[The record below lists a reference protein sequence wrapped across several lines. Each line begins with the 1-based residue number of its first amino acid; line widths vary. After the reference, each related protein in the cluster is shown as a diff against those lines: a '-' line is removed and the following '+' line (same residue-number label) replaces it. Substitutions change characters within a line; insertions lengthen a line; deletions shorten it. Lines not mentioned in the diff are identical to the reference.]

1 MSDKKTSEHFIPTIA
16 VIIPCYNEEATISN
30 VVRDF
35 ATVLPAAQVYVYDN
49 NSTDKSVENAKKA
62 GALVRLEKQQGK
74 GNVVRRAFADVDAD
88 IYVLVD
94 GDDTYDAQSA
104 PRLIAQLLNGPY
116 DMINAA
122 RVEKSEQAYRKG
134 HRFGNWAI
142 STMITVL
149 FGKSF
154 NDVLS
159 GYRIFSK
166 RFVKSFPALARG
178 FEIET
183 ELTVHALQLRM
194 PVAETQTPYKE
205 RPEGSVSKLNTFRD
219 GFRILFTILYLLKE
233 EKPLAFF
240 SIISL
245 VLMIGALI
253 LGVPVIEDFMKT
265 GLVPRLPSAVLATG
279 LVILSSLS
287 ITCGLILDSLT
298 RARLE
303 LKRLTYLR
311 HAAPHYHD

>member
-1 MSDKKTSEHFIPTIA
+1 MPETKSPEHFIPTIA

-35 ATVLPAAQVYVYDN
+35 VTVLPSAQVYVYDN
-49 NSTDKSVENAKKA
+49 NSSDKTIENAKKA
-62 GALVRLEKQQGK
+62 GALVRTEKQQGK

-104 PRLIAQLLNGPY
+104 PRLVAQLLNGPY
-116 DMINAA
+116 DMINAS
-122 RVEKSEQAYRKG
+122 RVEKSELAYRKG

-142 STMITVL
+142 STMIGVL
-149 FGKSF
+149 FGKSC

-159 GYRIFSK
+159 GYRVFSK

-205 RPEGSVSKLNTFRD
+205 RPEGSVSKLSTFKD
-219 GFRILFTILYLLKE
+219 GFRILFTIMYLLKE
-233 EKPLAFF
+233 EKPLMFF
-240 SIISL
+240 SVISF
-245 VLMIGALI
+245 VLLLGALI

-287 ITCGLILDSLT
+287 VACGMILDSLT

-311 HAAPHYHD
+311 HSAPHYHD

>member
-1 MSDKKTSEHFIPTIA
+1 MSDQRSPEHIIPTIA
-16 VIIPCYNEEATISN
+16 VIVPCYNEEATIAN

-35 ATVLPAAQVYVYDN
+35 ATVLPGAQVYVYDN
-49 NSTDKSVENAKKA
+49 NSSDKSVENAKKA
-62 GALVRLEKQQGK
+62 GALVRFERQQGK

-104 PRLIAQLLNGPY
+104 PKLIGQLLNGPY

-122 RVEKSEQAYRKG
+122 RVESSELAYRRG

-142 STMITVL
+142 STMIGLL
-149 FGKSF
+149 FGKSC

-194 PVAETQTPYKE
+194 PVAETPTPYKE

-219 GFRILFTILYLLKE
+219 GFRILFTIIHLLKE
-233 EKPLAFF
+233 EKPLIFF
-240 SIISL
+240 SVISL
-245 VLMIGALI
+245 VLALGALL

-279 LVILSSLS
+279 LVILSCLGVAS
-287 ITCGLILDSLT
+287 GLILDSLT

-303 LKRLTYLR
+303 VKRLSYLTYT
-311 HAAPHYHD
+311 APTYK

>member
-1 MSDKKTSEHFIPTIA
+1 MPDLKNPEHVIPTIA
-16 VIIPCYNEEATISN
+16 VIVPCYNEEATIAN

-35 ATVLPAAQVYVYDN
+35 ATVLPGAQVYVYDN
-49 NSTDKSVENAKKA
+49 NSNDKTVENARKA
-62 GALVRLEKQQGK
+62 GALVRFEKLQGK
-74 GNVVRRAFADVDAD
+74 GHVVRRAFADVDAD

-94 GDDTYDAQSA
+94 GDNTYDAEAA
-104 PRLIAQLLNGPY
+104 PRLIGQLLNGPY
-116 DMINAA
+116 DMINAS
-122 RVEKSEQAYRKG
+122 RVERSEQAYRKG

-142 STMITVL
+142 STMIGLL
-149 FGKSF
+149 FGKTCT
-154 NDVLS
+154 DVLS

-194 PVAETQTPYKE
+194 PVSEISTTYKE

-219 GFRILFTILYLLKE
+219 GFRILFTIIHLLKE
-233 EKPLAFF
+233 EKPLVFF

-245 VLMIGALI
+245 VLLAAALL
-253 LGVPVIEDFMKT
+253 LGVPVVEDFMKT

-287 ITCGLILDSLT
+287 LTCGLILDSVT

-303 LKRLTYLR
+303 VKRLSYLTYT
-311 HAAPHYHD
+311 APTYK

>member
-1 MSDKKTSEHFIPTIA
+1 MPEQRIPTIA
-16 VIIPCYNEEATISN
+16 VIVPCYNEEATIAN

-35 ATVLPAAQVYVYDN
+35 SAVLPGAQVYVYDN
-49 NSTDKSVENAKKA
+49 NSKDKTAEIARKS
-62 GALVRLEKQQGK
+62 GALVRTETQQGK

-104 PRLIAQLLNGPY
+104 PKLIGQLLNGPY

-122 RVEKSEQAYRKG
+122 RVEKSEQAYRRG

-142 STMITVL
+142 STMIAVL
-149 FGKSF
+149 FGKSCS
-154 NDVLS
+154 DVLS

-166 RFVKSFPALARG
+166 RFVKSLPALARG

-219 GFRILFTILYLLKE
+219 GFRILFTIIHLLKE
-233 EKPLAFF
+233 EKPLLFF
-240 SIISL
+240 SCISM
-245 VLMIGALI
+245 VLGLAALA
-253 LGVPVIEDFMKT
+253 LGIPVIEDYMKT

-279 LVILSSLS
+279 LIILASLG

-303 LKRLTYLR
+303 VKRLNYLTYR
-311 HAAPHYHD
+311 APEAVE

>member
-1 MSDKKTSEHFIPTIA
+1 MSDNKPSEHFIPTIA
-16 VIIPCYNEEATISN
+16 VIIPCYNEEATIAN

-49 NSTDKSVENAKKA
+49 NSTDKSVENARKA

-116 DMINAA
+116 DMINAS

-159 GYRIFSK
+159 GYRVFSK

-245 VLMIGALI
+245 VLMVAALI

>member
-1 MSDKKTSEHFIPTIA
+1 MPETKSPEHFIPTIA

-35 ATVLPAAQVYVYDN
+35 ATVLPSAQVYVYDN
-49 NSTDKSVENAKKA
+49 NSSDKTIENAKKA
-62 GALVRLEKQQGK
+62 GALVRTEKQQGK

-104 PRLIAQLLNGPY
+104 PRLVAQLLNGPY
-116 DMINAA
+116 DMINAS
-122 RVEKSEQAYRKG
+122 RVEKSELAYRKG

-142 STMITVL
+142 STMIGVL
-149 FGKSF
+149 FGKSC

-159 GYRIFSK
+159 GYRVFSK

-205 RPEGSVSKLNTFRD
+205 RPEGSVSKLSTFKD
-219 GFRILFTILYLLKE
+219 GFRILFTIMYLLKE
-233 EKPLAFF
+233 EKPLMFF
-240 SIISL
+240 SVISF
-245 VLMIGALI
+245 VLLLGALI

-287 ITCGLILDSLT
+287 VACGMILDSLT

-311 HAAPHYHD
+311 HSAPHYHD

>member
-1 MSDKKTSEHFIPTIA
+1 MPEIKSPEHFIPTIA

-35 ATVLPAAQVYVYDN
+35 VTVLPGSHVYVYDN

-62 GALVRLEKQQGK
+62 GALVRHEKQQGK

-94 GDDTYDAQSA
+94 GDDTYDARSA
-104 PRLIAQLLNGPY
+104 PRLVAQLLNGPY
-116 DMINAA
+116 DMINAS
-122 RVEKSEQAYRKG
+122 RVEKSELAYRKG

-142 STMITVL
+142 STMIGVL
-149 FGKSF
+149 FGKSC

-159 GYRIFSK
+159 GYRVFSK

-205 RPEGSVSKLNTFRD
+205 RPEGSVSKLSTFKD

-233 EKPLAFF
+233 EKPLMFF
-240 SIISL
+240 SIISF
-245 VLMIGALI
+245 VLLLGALI

-279 LVILSSLS
+279 LVILSSLGVA
-287 ITCGLILDSLT
+287 CGMILDSLT

-311 HAAPHYHD
+311 HSAPHYHD

>member
-1 MSDKKTSEHFIPTIA
+1 M
-16 VIIPCYNEEATISN
+16 
-30 VVRDF
+30 
-35 ATVLPAAQVYVYDN
+35 
-49 NSTDKSVENAKKA
+49 
-62 GALVRLEKQQGK
+62 
-74 GNVVRRAFADVDAD
+74 
-88 IYVLVD
+88 
-94 GDDTYDAQSA
+94 
-104 PRLIAQLLNGPY
+104 
-116 DMINAA
+116 
-122 RVEKSEQAYRKG
+122 
-134 HRFGNWAI
+134 
-142 STMITVL
+142 
-149 FGKSF
+149 
-154 NDVLS
+154 
-159 GYRIFSK
+159 
-166 RFVKSFPALARG
+166 ARG

-183 ELTVHALQLRM
+183 ELTVHALQLRI

-245 VLMIGALI
+245 VLMVAALI

>member
-1 MSDKKTSEHFIPTIA
+1 MPVTHISEQVIPTIA
-16 VIIPCYNEEATISN
+16 VIVPCYNEEATIAN

-35 ATVLPAAQVYVYDN
+35 ATFLPSAQVYVYDN
-49 NSTDKSVENAKKA
+49 NSNDKSVENAKKA
-62 GALVRLEKQQGK
+62 GALVRFETLQGK
-74 GNVVRRAFADVDAD
+74 GHVVRRAFADVDAD

-94 GDDTYDAQSA
+94 GDDTYDASSA
-104 PRLIAQLLNGPY
+104 PRLIGQLLNGPY

-122 RVEKSEQAYRKG
+122 RVERSEQAYRKG

-142 STMITVL
+142 STMIGFL
-149 FGKSF
+149 FGKSCR
-154 NDVLS
+154 DVLS

-194 PVAETQTPYKE
+194 PVYEISTPYKE

-219 GFRILFTILYLLKE
+219 GFRILFTIIHLFKE

-240 SIISL
+240 ALIST
-245 VLMIGALI
+245 VLAAGALL
-253 LGVPVIEDFMKT
+253 LGVPVIEEFMTT

-279 LVILSSLS
+279 LVILSCLGVA
-287 ITCGLILDSLT
+287 CGLILDSLT

-303 LKRLTYLR
+303 AKRLNYLTYT
-311 HAAPHYHD
+311 APIYRP

>member
-1 MSDKKTSEHFIPTIA
+1 MPEIKSPEHFIPTIA

-35 ATVLPAAQVYVYDN
+35 VTVLPGSHVYVYDN
-49 NSTDKSVENAKKA
+49 NSTDKTVENAKKA
-62 GALVRLEKQQGK
+62 GALVRHEKQQGK

-94 GDDTYDAQSA
+94 GDDTYDARSA
-104 PRLIAQLLNGPY
+104 PRLVAQLLNGPY
-116 DMINAA
+116 DMINAS
-122 RVEKSEQAYRKG
+122 RVEKSELAYRKG

-142 STMITVL
+142 STMIGVL
-149 FGKSF
+149 FGKSC

-159 GYRIFSK
+159 GYRVFSK

-205 RPEGSVSKLNTFRD
+205 RPEGSVSKLSTFKD
-219 GFRILFTILYLLKE
+219 GFRILFTIMYLLKE
-233 EKPLAFF
+233 EKPLMFF
-240 SIISL
+240 SIISF
-245 VLMIGALI
+245 VLLLGALI

-279 LVILSSLS
+279 LVILSSLGVA
-287 ITCGLILDSLT
+287 CGMILDSLT

-311 HAAPHYHD
+311 HSAPHYHD

>member
-1 MSDKKTSEHFIPTIA
+1 MPDHNIHEHVIPTIA
-16 VIIPCYNEEATISN
+16 VIVPCYNEEATIAN

-35 ATVLPAAQVYVYDN
+35 ATVLPGAQVYVYDN
-49 NSTDKSVENAKKA
+49 NSNDKSVENAKKA
-62 GALVRLEKQQGK
+62 GALVRFEKLQGK
-74 GNVVRRAFADVDAD
+74 GHVVRRAFADVDAD

-94 GDDTYDAQSA
+94 GDDTYDAPSA
-104 PRLIAQLLNGPY
+104 PRLIGQLLNGPY
-116 DMINAA
+116 DMINASRA
-122 RVEKSEQAYRKG
+122 ERSEQAYRKG

-142 STMITVL
+142 STMIGLL
-149 FGKSF
+149 FGRSF
-154 NDVLS
+154 TDVLS

-194 PVAETQTPYKE
+194 PVSEISTIYKE

-219 GFRILFTILYLLKE
+219 GFRILFTIIHLLKE

-245 VLMIGALI
+245 VLVVAALC
-253 LGVPVIEDFMKT
+253 LGVPVIEEFMKT

-279 LVILSSLS
+279 LVILSCLG
-287 ITCGLILDSLT
+287 IACGLILDSLT
-298 RARLE
+298 RARQE
-303 LKRLTYLR
+303 VKRLSYLTYT
-311 HAAPHYHD
+311 APTYR

>member
-1 MSDKKTSEHFIPTIA
+1 MPEIA
-16 VIIPCYNEEATISN
+16 VLVPCYNEEATIAN

-35 ATVLPAAQVYVYDN
+35 ATVLPGAQVYVFDN
-49 NSTDKSVENAKKA
+49 NSKDKTAEIAKA
-62 GALVRLEKQQGK
+62 SGAFLRTERLQGK
-74 GNVVRRAFADVDAD
+74 GNVVRRAFADIEAD

-94 GDDTYDAQSA
+94 GDDTYDAASA
-104 PRLIAQLLNGPY
+104 PLLVTRLLEGPY

-122 RVEKSEQAYRKG
+122 RVERSQLAYRKG

-142 STMITVL
+142 STMVAIL
-149 FGKSF
+149 FGRSCR
-154 NDVLS
+154 DVLS
-159 GYRIFSK
+159 GYRVFSR

-194 PVAETQTPYKE
+194 PVAEVETPYKE

-219 GFRILFTILYLLKE
+219 GFRILLTILHLLKE

-240 SIISL
+240 GGISF
-245 VLMIGALI
+245 VLLMAALL
-253 LGVPVIEDFMKT
+253 LGVPVIDEFVKT

-279 LVILSSLS
+279 LVILASLS
-287 ITCGLILDSLT
+287 LTSGLILDSLT

-303 LKRLTYLR
+303 VKRLSYLGY
-311 HAAPHYHD
+311 HAPNIKK

>member
-1 MSDKKTSEHFIPTIA
+1 MSEQKTPEHFIPTIA

-35 ATVLPAAQVYVYDN
+35 ATVLPGAQVYVYDN
-49 NSTDKSVENAKKA
+49 NSSDKSVENAKKA

-94 GDDTYDAQSA
+94 GDDTYDASSA
-104 PRLIAQLLNGPY
+104 PRLIGQLLNGPY

-142 STMITVL
+142 STMIAVL
-149 FGKSF
+149 FGKSC

-240 SIISL
+240 SAISL

-287 ITCGLILDSLT
+287 VTCGLILDSLT

-311 HAAPHYHD
+311 HMAPHYHD

>member
-1 MSDKKTSEHFIPTIA
+1 MPEQKIPSIA
-16 VIIPCYNEEATISN
+16 VIVPCYNEEATIAD

-35 ATVLPAAQVYVYDN
+35 ATVLPSAKVYVYDN
-49 NSTDKSVENAKKA
+49 NSSDKSIENAKKA
-62 GALVRLEKQQGK
+62 GADVRSERLQGK
-74 GNVVRRAFADVDAD
+74 GNA
-88 IYVLVD
+88 
-94 GDDTYDAQSA
+94 TYDAGSA
-104 PRLIAQLLNGPY
+104 PALISQLVNGPY

-122 RVEKSEQAYRKG
+122 RVEKSEQAYRRG

-142 STMITVL
+142 STMIGML
-149 FGKSF
+149 FGKSCT
-154 NDVLS
+154 DVLS
-159 GYRIFSK
+159 GYRVFSK

-194 PVAETQTPYKE
+194 PVAEIQTPYKE

-219 GFRILFTILYLLKE
+219 GFRILFTIIHLLKE

-240 SIISL
+240 SAISF
-245 VLMIGALI
+245 VLMVGALL
-253 LGVPVIEDFMKT
+253 LGIPVVDEFMKT

-303 LKRLTYLR
+303 VKRLNYLS
-311 HAAPHYHD
+311 HSAPKAVG